1 LLQDTNRDTADS
13 SYSVTALEN
22 KLPAAQ
28 AGGLLGLIVH
38 ILKSESTDSETIYRA
53 GVALGN
59 LLMSPIKGS
68 LAVGSVKEG
77 KQVLL
82 TRAKA
87 LNEKRLTDLALE
99 VSAIAA

>member
-1 LLQDTNRDTADS
+1 M
-13 SYSVTALEN
+13 
-22 KLPAAQ
+22 
-28 AGGLLGLIVH
+28 H
-38 ILKSESTDSETIYRA
+38 ILKNESTDSETIYRA

-59 LLMSPIKGS
+59 LLSSPGKGS

-77 KQVLL
+77 THVLL

-99 VSAIAA
+99 VNVMAA